1 MTFEIFLQMFP
12 IALMFSAPIIL
23 TALGGLFSER
33 SGIVNIALEGIMM
46 VGAFTGATIT
56 VLLENSTPAA
66 AWIGL
71 LGGLLAGIVFSL
83 LHAVASINL
92 KADQVIS
99 GTALNILAGGLTVYL
114 CQIIFHQQRTR
125 AFSYGI
131 KKLSVPGLS
140 KIPVLGRMF
149 FDQVYPTF
157 YIAIAMVLLTWFVV
171 YKTPLGLRMRACGE
185 HPQAAA
191 SMGINVSKMRY
202 FGVLVSGALGGLG
215 GAVMVLTADIQ
226 YTLVSIHGTGFIS
239 LASLVFGRWNP
250 FGVLGAGFFFGF
262 STALSFYAK
271 DIPLLSGLPGE
282 FFYILPYLLT
292 IIALLFFAGK
302 SVGPKAAGQIYESGE
317 R

>member
-1 MTFEIFLQMFP
+1 MTFELFLQMFP
-12 IALMFSAPIIL
+12 IVLMLSAPIIL

-46 VGAFTGATIT
+46 VGAFTGATVT

-66 AWIGL
+66 AWY
-71 LGGLLAGIVFSL
+71 GLLAGLLSGVLFSV

-99 GTALNILAGGLTVYL
+99 GTALNILASGLTVYL
-114 CQIIFHQQRTR
+114 CQIIFHQQRTV
-125 AFSYGI
+125 AFSNGI
-131 KKLSVPGLS
+131 QKFSVPGLS

-157 YIAIAMVLLTWFVV
+157 YIAILMVFLTWFVV
-171 YKTPLGLRMRACGE
+171 YKTPLGLRMRSCGE
-185 HPQAAA
+185 NPQASA
-191 SMGINVSKMRY
+191 SMGINVARMRY

-226 YTLVSIHGTGFIS
+226 YTLVSIHGTGFIA
-239 LASLVFGRWNP
+239 LASLVFGKWNP
-250 FGVLGAGFFFGF
+250 FGVMGAGLFFGF
-262 STALSFYAK
+262 SMALSFYAK
-271 DIPLLSGLPGE
+271 DITFLANLPSE
-282 FFYILPYLLT
+282 FFYILPYFLT

-302 SVGPKAAGQIYESGE
+302 SVGPKAEGEIYDSGK